1 MTPLH
6 HLRQYGT
13 NHLHGSLDIYLDQT
27 LYHARI
33 LLVKADEVH
42 YAGEIDENIDASPC
56 LCHQVDGAFA
66 LFGARDISLCG
77 QNFRRE
83 TF

>member
-1 MTPLH
+1 VAPLH

-13 NHLHGSLDIYLDQT
+13 NHLHGSLDIYLDQA
-27 LYHARI
+27 LYHARV
-33 LLVKADEVH
+33 LLVETDEVH
-42 YAGEIDENIDASPC
+42 YAGEIDEDIDASPR
-56 LCHQVDGAFA
+56 LCHHVDGAFA
-66 LFGARDISLCG
+66 LFGAREISLCC